1 MVAAKRAIRRN
12 LGAAIVAVLMLGS
25 VAGALSV
32 YVPIEGA
39 VVASG
44 VVAVESNLRKVQ
56 HPTGGIVGALHVR
69 EGQKVE
75 AGDVLLRLDDTT
87 TKANLSIVLNELT
100 AFRARHARLQAERD
114 GRAEPD
120 FPADLSQR
128 ARTEPDI
135 HQILA
140 GERTLFLTRATTK
153 QGQKQQLGERVKQ
166 LKEEITGFKEQM
178 GSFVKQLVVASDEL
192 KDLGDLHDRG
202 LAQRPRITSLQ
213 REILRNEGT
222 VGDIKSKIAQ
232 SMGKIAETELQV
244 LQLDRE
250 LANEVAREIR
260 EVETKVSEL
269 QERRTAAEDQL
280 RRIDIRAPIS
290 GFVHQLNAHTVGGV
304 ISPSEPI
311 MLVVP
316 ISDSLIV
323 EARVGPTDID
333 QVRLGQDTRIRF
345 SAFNQRTT
353 PEVTG
358 KLFRIAGDLIRDP
371 QSAQAFYAVGIKVS
385 EDELS
390 KLKELRLVPGMPAEV
405 YIKTGERSVVSYLVR
420 PLLDQ
425 MQRALRED

>member
-1 MVAAKRAIRRN
+1 MTR
-12 LGAAIVAVLMLGS
+12 
-25 VAGALSV
+25 
-32 YVPIEGA
+32 
-39 VVASG
+39 
-44 VVAVESNLRKVQ
+44 
-56 HPTGGIVGALHVR
+56 
-69 EGQKVE
+69 
-75 AGDVLLRLDDTT
+75 
-87 TKANLSIVLNELT
+87 ANLSIVLNELT

-135 HQILA
+135 HQIIA

-166 LKEEITGFKEQM
+166 LREEITGFKEQM

-192 KDLGDLHDRG
+192 KDLGDLHGQG

-260 EVETKVSEL
+260 RGRD
-269 QERRTAAEDQL
+269 QGRRVAGAQD
-280 RRIDIRAPIS
+280 RRRGPAQALDIRAPIS

-316 ISDSLIV
+316 VSDSLIV

-333 QVRLGQDTRIRF
+333 QIPARTGHAHPLFGIQPAHHPGSDGQAVSHSRRPHPRSAIGAELLRSGHQGQRGRVVQLRQVSSWCRACLPRSTSRQESARSQATSCGPCSIRC
-345 SAFNQRTT
+345 SGRCAKTNTARTT
-353 PEVTG
+353 RRGSTSSPRR
-358 KLFRIAGDLIRDP
+358 L
-371 QSAQAFYAVGIKVS
+371 YA
-385 EDELS
+385 LP
-390 KLKELRLVPGMPAEV
+390 VPGSGPVEGRCASAV
-405 YIKTGERSVVSYLVR
+405 LRSARRQYAQIAADIRAATR
-420 PLLDQ
+420 PV
-425 MQRALRED
+425 